1 MESVEFLDDVGNV
14 DYCWMRHFVCFA
26 SYSKFGTHYKRKVRM
41 ILHNGRLTGV
51 HGWTVRLD
59 WISSLLIVTASL
71 IFLYGTVFVGTEA
84 GVLASGAITILAM
97 GLTLSILFKT
107 VSFDLSISKKEFS
120 QILTWTFACLGAVLA
135 INFVTPQ
142 LPLAGFD
149 PKMFGVLIAVAET
162 MFFQGFL
169 LPWLQRLTRITILA
183 VLLCAGAA
191 TAFHMNVY
199 GLNTST
205 LLIVFGGFTILN
217 FATMQTQRLTP
228 AMLGHSIINF
238 WASG

>member
-1 MESVEFLDDVGNV
+1 MADLWEERKEVEGDN
-14 DYCWMRHFVCFA
+14 M
-26 SYSKFGTHYKRKVRM
+26 
-41 ILHNGRLTGV
+41 LHNGRLTGV
-51 HGWTVRLD
+51 HGWIVRLD

-71 IFLYGTVFVGTEA
+71 IFLYGTMFIGTEA

-107 VSFDLSISKKEFS
+107 VSFDFSISKKEFS
-120 QILTWTFACLGAVLA
+120 QILTWTSACLGAVLA

-149 PKMFGVLIAVAET
+149 PRMFGVLIAVAET

>member
-1 MESVEFLDDVGNV
+1 
-14 DYCWMRHFVCFA
+14 
-26 SYSKFGTHYKRKVRM
+26 M

-71 IFLYGTVFVGTEA
+71 IFLYGTVFIGTEA

-169 LPWLQRLTRITILA
+169 LPWLQRLTRISILA
-183 VLLCAGAA
+183 VLLCATAA
-191 TAFHMNVY
+191 TAFHFNVY
-199 GLNTST
+199 PFSNLNA
-205 LLIVFGGFTILN
+205 LLIVFGGFTVLN
-217 FATMQTQRLTP
+217 FATLQTQRLTP
-228 AMLGHSIINF
+228 AMLGHSCINF
-238 WASG
+238 LAV

>member
-1 MESVEFLDDVGNV
+1 
-14 DYCWMRHFVCFA
+14 
-26 SYSKFGTHYKRKVRM
+26 
-41 ILHNGRLTGV
+41 
-51 HGWTVRLD
+51 
-59 WISSLLIVTASL
+59 
-71 IFLYGTVFVGTEA
+71 LYGTVFIGTEA

-97 GLTLSILFKT
+97 GLTLAILFKT

-135 INFVTPQ
+135 INFVTPR

-149 PKMFGVLIAVAET
+149 AKMFGVLIAVAET

-169 LPWLQRLTRITILA
+169 LPWLQRLTRISILA

-191 TAFHMNVY
+191 TAFHFNVY
-199 GLNTST
+199 STSPSA

-217 FATMQTQRLTP
+217 FATLQTRRLTS
-228 AMLGHSIINF
+228 AMVGHSLINLL
-238 WASG
+238 SS

>member
-1 MESVEFLDDVGNV
+1 
-14 DYCWMRHFVCFA
+14 
-26 SYSKFGTHYKRKVRM
+26 M

-71 IFLYGTVFVGTEA
+71 IFLYGTVFIGTEA
-84 GVLASGAITILAM
+84 SVLASGAITILAM